1 VGRACEGEEEARAE
15 ALMRRGEIW
24 WARIPVPSGR
34 RPVVLVSRNIAYVAR
49 NKVTVVEVTTRARGL
64 ETEVPL
70 GVRDGL
76 PRACCANADN
86 LVTIDKAW
94 LDERVGVL
102 TAEKLARLDRAL
114 ALALGLAS

>member
-1 VGRACEGEEEARAE
+1 
-15 ALMRRGEIW
+15 MRRGEVW
-24 WARIPVPSGR
+24 WAEIPIPAGR

-49 NKVTVVEVTTRARGL
+49 SKVTVMEVTTRIRGL

-86 LVTIDKAW
+86 LITIDKSW
-94 LDERVGVL
+94 LAERIGML
-102 TAEKLARLDRAL
+102 SGEKMKRLDCAL
-114 ALALGLAS
+114 LLALGLS